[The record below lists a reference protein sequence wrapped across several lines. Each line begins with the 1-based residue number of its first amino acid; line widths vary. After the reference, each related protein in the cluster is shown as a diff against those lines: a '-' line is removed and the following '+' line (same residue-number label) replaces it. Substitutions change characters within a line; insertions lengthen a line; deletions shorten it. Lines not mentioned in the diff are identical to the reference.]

1 MNKPSDNEIN
11 ELITRALR
19 GELSPSEQRELD
31 RRLESDAALRD
42 AFEQERALDHILE
55 RLPNV
60 PVSTNFTSLVMQSV
74 RAEQRERPSVKNPW
88 FRFRIARLAT
98 GLAVVTIAGVLT
110 IQQYRKAQQEEMV
123 QTVASFGGVASAI
136 SQPDS
141 PPLVFRDFET
151 IQRYPIPAE
160 SELDLELLVALQ
172 K

>member
-11 ELITRALR
+11 NLITRALR
-19 GELSPSEQRELD
+19 GQLSAAEQRDLD

-60 PVSTNFTSLVMQSV
+60 PVSTNFTSLVLQSV
-74 RAEQRERPSVKNPW
+74 RTEQRERPSIKNPW
-88 FRFRIARLAT
+88 FRFRFARLAT
-98 GLAVVTIAGVLT
+98 GLAVVTIAGVLSV
-110 IQQYRKAQQEEMV
+110 QQYRKAEQQEMV
-123 QTVASFGGVASAI
+123 RSVASFSGVASAI
-136 SQPDS
+136 GQPDS
-141 PPLVFRDFET
+141 PQLVLRDFET
-151 IQRYPIPAE
+151 IQRFPVPA